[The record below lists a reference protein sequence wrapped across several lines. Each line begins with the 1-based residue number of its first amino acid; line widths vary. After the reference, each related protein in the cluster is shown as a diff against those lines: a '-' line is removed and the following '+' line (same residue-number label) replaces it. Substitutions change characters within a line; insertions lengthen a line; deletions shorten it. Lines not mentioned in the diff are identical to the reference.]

1 MSKLRRRSPNARGS
15 SWFTITNHAEVTDLF
30 IYGEI
35 GYEVSAND
43 LVVQLAALEAKTLNV
58 RINSPGGDVFD
69 GVAIYNALV
78 NHPAVVN
85 TQIDSLAA
93 SAASFIALAGETV
106 TISEFG
112 QMMIHDPYTIGI
124 GNAADLRET
133 ADLLDRQGDNIAA
146 IYAKKAG
153 GATAGWRDAMR
164 VETWY
169 SAQEAVDAG
178 LADAVYQGRQAGDDG
193 TGSPEAI
200 AAKWDLSV
208 FAHAGR
214 EDAPDP
220 FIPEPAP
227 KADEDPEPVE
237 ELEPPA
243 FDAATFRGA
252 MLRALVETRKAAQPE
267 PAYLT
272 ADEFRRAL
280 E

>member
-1 MSKLRRRSPNARGS
+1 VRLRRPKAVQSSP
-15 SWFTITNHAEVTDLF
+15 WFKIENHAEVSDLF

-43 LVVQLAALEAKTLNV
+43 LVVQLAQLEATTLNV

-153 GATAGWRDAMR
+153 SKASDWRDAMR

-169 SAQEAVDAG
+169 SAQEAVVAG

-220 FIPEPAP
+220 FIPEPAS
-227 KADEDPEPVE
+227 KASEEPEPVE
-237 ELEPPA
+237 A
-243 FDAATFRGA
+243 FDPDSFRMA
-252 MLRALVETRKAAQPE
+252 MLRALGSTYKATHPE
-267 PAYLT
+267 PAYLD
-272 ADEFRRAL
+272 AGSFRRAL
-280 E
+280 EGAAS